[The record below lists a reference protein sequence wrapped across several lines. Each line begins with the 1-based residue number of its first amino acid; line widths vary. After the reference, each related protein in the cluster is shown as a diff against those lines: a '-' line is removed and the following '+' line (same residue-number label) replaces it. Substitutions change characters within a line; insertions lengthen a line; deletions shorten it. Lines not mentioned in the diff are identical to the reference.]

1 MSLKKINLRGR
12 SLRRLIALLGLVIGL
27 FYLSFFLYRYRDN
40 LSAFFNLE
48 QQVLSLGRQFSS
60 ANAVNFCVLILLTAL
75 GSAVPFLSN
84 AVLAVFNGVV
94 FGPWLGLL
102 MNLIANSLGN
112 FLALKILSKITI
124 IEREKSFSE
133 KLDFLKKIDNPY
145 LAISLGYMVP
155 IFPTLLVNYLV
166 IELDFPLKKW
176 WPCVLVGVFPTSC
189 LYAFG
194 GDAILK
200 RNIKRV
206 FILLVL
212 ALLVYLLARAY
223 INKRRA

>member
-200 RNIKRV
+200 GNIKRV

-212 ALLVYLLARAY
+212 ALLVYLLARTY